1 MPVTI
6 REVAKQLNLSIT
18 TVSRALDGY
27 SDVSEATRQRV
38 MQAAHELGYLPNR
51 AARQLRRQRTD
62 TIGYILPSGTARFS
76 DPFFAEF
83 ISGLADEAAQNSY
96 DLLVSSAPA
105 GGDTEQQVYQRWVC
119 ERRVDGFILNRVR
132 QSDWRIRYLSE
143 ERVPFVTL
151 ERSLDELDYPSI
163 HVENKNSV
171 SSLVDHLVAQGFQ
184 RLAFVGG
191 PENLTIHYDRFAGYC
206 KGLADHN
213 LPFDPTLVTHADLTS
228 PGGYQAAK
236 HLLSIDDPPDA
247 VICVND
253 ETAFGVLHAAH
264 EAHLWV
270 GEKLAVAGFDGVQDS
285 LYSQPPLTTVDQPV
299 PEITQLLVR
308 MLLAEINGDTL
319 PEQHVVIQPIL
330 RFRHS
335 TIKGDQA

>member
-6 REVAKQLNLSIT
+6 RDVAKQLNLSIT

-27 SDVSEATRQRV
+27 PDVSEATRQRV
-38 MQAAHELGYLPNR
+38 LQAAHELGYLPNR

-62 TIGYILPSGTARFS
+62 TIGYILPSSSARFS

-83 ISGLADEAAQNSY
+83 ISCLADEAAQNGY
-96 DLLVSSAPA
+96 DLLVSSAQA
-105 GGDTEQQVYQRWVC
+105 GGNAEQQVYQRWVC
-119 ERRVDGFILNRVR
+119 ERRVDGFVLNRIR

-143 ERVPFVTL
+143 VHVPFATL
-151 ERSLDELDYPSI
+151 ERSLDALDYPSI

-171 SSLVDHLVAQGFQ
+171 SSLVDHLVAQGYR

-191 PENLTIHYDRFAGYC
+191 PENLTIHYDRYVGYC
-206 KGLADHN
+206 QGLADHN
-213 LPFDPTLVTHADLTS
+213 LPFDPSLVTHADLTS
-228 PGGYQAAK
+228 PGGYQAARQ
-236 HLLSIDDPPDA
+236 LLSLADPPDA

-264 EAHLWV
+264 EAHLSV
-270 GEKLAVAGFDGVQDS
+270 GENLAVAGFDGVQDS

-299 PEITQLLVR
+299 PEIAHLLVR
-308 MLLAEINGDTL
+308 MLLAEIKGNPL
-319 PEQHVVIQPIL
+319 PEQHMVIQPVL

-335 TIKGDQA
+335 TIKGGQA